1 MGLDLH
7 VQLRRPL
14 TVTECDKCWAITE
27 KPMYLQWAVGPTY
40 DGADNIRYHGR
51 VGAGHSTSKV
61 AIFKSKSINK
71 F

>member
-1 MGLDLH
+1 MSLDLH

-27 KPMYLQWAVGPTY
+27 KPMNLQWAVGPTY